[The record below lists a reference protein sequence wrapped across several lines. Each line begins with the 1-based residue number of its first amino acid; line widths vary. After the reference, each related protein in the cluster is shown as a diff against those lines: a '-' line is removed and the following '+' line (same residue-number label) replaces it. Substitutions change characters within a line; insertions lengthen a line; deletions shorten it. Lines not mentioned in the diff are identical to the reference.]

1 MLTVQLILFT
11 KGNNLYSGQSVKTT
25 QKRKPYVI
33 IPRNSD
39 WGKETPEDAETAET
53 REWGKPRKLENNC
66 QMVYNWQTEGVSAVG
81 TDKMYVWIT
90 FPQTNIALLFM
101 IDTGATY
108 SESAPEILNFPSG
121 DRPIQVVG
129 ILNQVYMC
137 SFLLWFP
144 HEQISWLRNMFS
156 YSLFILL

>member
-1 MLTVQLILFT
+1 
-11 KGNNLYSGQSVKTT
+11 
-25 QKRKPYVI
+25 
-33 IPRNSD
+33 
-39 WGKETPEDAETAET
+39 
-53 REWGKPRKLENNC
+53 
-66 QMVYNWQTEGVSAVG
+66 
-81 TDKMYVWIT
+81 
-90 FPQTNIALLFM
+90 M

-144 HEQISWLRNMFS
+144 HEQIS
-156 YSLFILL
+156 